1 MFSWSRKQSSSL
13 GRRGG
18 ADASMDSSS
27 RSGGGSGSGSRGRS
41 PRLDRRNA
49 AKHIDYEVGT
59 GASSSAGA
67 SWSSSSSMEQQRS
80 LGLRPSRSL
89 DLAPG
94 PPGADFRISGSAEGE
109 VDELCRSLG
118 LSGPEEFA
126 IPVAAW
132 EARKARSNSDLLPR
146 SRLVPSPPA
155 DELSPVARSV
165 SASEVQPPLSV
176 PAPIP
181 EESLHSS
188 STSTAT
194 DSAEEPSVAGPEN
207 FAIPVAAWEAR
218 SSDLPRSRLVPSPP
232 ADELS
237 PVARSV
243 SAPEVQPPLSVPAP
257 IPEESFHSSST
268 STATDSAEE
277 PSVAAPEKSPKAA
290 PAVAVVAPIAG
301 LPLPSPRRRRGEVG
315 IRGARPPVLSPPPPI
330 TALASPPVRRSF
342 VADDVTRS
350 AWDIVQS
357 FAPREERSELGGA
370 HERVDTGHMSDT
382 EEEDEVE
389 DGVAAVE
396 RELKELRIEET
407 FEGFTG
413 TSSLSTT
420 NDDDASST
428 TTEAMFIISPNGK
441 FKRNIK
447 SWMRGVLLGS
457 GSFGMVYEGISDEG
471 AFFAVKEVSL
481 LDQGNNAQQSILALE
496 QEIALLSQFEHE
508 NIVQYYGT
516 DKEESKLYIF
526 IELVTQGSLSSLY
539 QKYKLRESQVSA
551 YTRQIL
557 NGLVYLHER
566 NVVHRDIKCANILV
580 HANGSV
586 KLADF
591 GLAKE
596 MSKINMLRSCKG
608 SVYWMAPEVINP
620 KKMYGPS
627 ADIWSL
633 GCTVLEML
641 TRQVPFP
648 NVEWTNAFFMIG
660 RGEQPPIPSYLSKE
674 AQDFIGQCVRVDP
687 EKRPSASQLLE
698 HPFVNRPLR
707 ASFESSSPPA
717 NDRVRY

>member
-1 MFSWSRKQSSSL
+1 MFSWGRKQSSSSSSASPSSSSTS

-18 ADASMDSSS
+18 ADGGGNMDSSS
-27 RSGGGSGSGSRGRS
+27 RGGGGSGSGSGSRGRS

-49 AKHIDYEVGT
+49 AKHIDYEVGA
-59 GASSSAGA
+59 GAGAFA
-67 SWSSSSSMEQQRS
+67 SWSSSSSAEQRS
-80 LGLRPSRSL
+80 PGLRPSRSL

-94 PPGADFRISGSAEGE
+94 PPAADFRISGSAEGE

-118 LSGPEEFA
+118 LSGPEDFA
-126 IPVAAW
+126 ISVDAW
-132 EARKARSNSDLLPR
+132 EARKSRSNSDLLPR
-146 SRLVPSPPA
+146 SRLVPTPA
-155 DELSPVARSV
+155 AAEFSPVVRSV
-165 SASEVQPPLSV
+165 SAPEVQLQQPLSV

-194 DSAEEPSVAGPEN
+194 ES
-207 FAIPVAAWEAR
+207 
-218 SSDLPRSRLVPSPP
+218 
-232 ADELS
+232 ADE
-237 PVARSV
+237 PTVA
-243 SAPEVQPPLSVPAP
+243 PH
-257 IPEESFHSSST
+257 EE
-268 STATDSAEE
+268 
-277 PSVAAPEKSPKAA
+277 SPKADT
-290 PAVAVVAPIAG
+290 AVAVVAPGAG
-301 LPLPSPRRRRGEVG
+301 LPLPSPRRGGGEVG
-315 IRGARPPVLSPPPPI
+315 IRGARPPLLSPPPPI
-330 TALASPPVRRSF
+330 TALVPPPARRSF
-342 VADDVTRS
+342 LADDMTGS

-357 FAPREERSELGGA
+357 FAPREDKNELGQA
-370 HERVDTGHMSDT
+370 RDRADACSVSDA
-382 EEEDEVE
+382 EEEEEVE
-389 DGVAAVE
+389 DGSAAVGGD
-396 RELKELRIEET
+396 LKEMRIGET

-441 FKRNIK
+441 FKRKIK
-447 SWMRGVLLGS
+447 SWMRGALLGS

-481 LDQGNNAQQSILALE
+481 LDQGSNAQQSILALE

-516 DKEESKLYIF
+516 DKEDSKLYIF

-620 KKMYGPS
+620 KKTYGPS

-641 TRQVPFP
+641 TRQIPFP
-648 NVEWTNAFFMIG
+648 NMEWTNAFFLIG
-660 RGEQPPIPSYLSKE
+660 KGERPPIPNYLSKE
-674 AQDFIGQCVRVDP
+674 AQDFIAQCVRVDP
-687 EKRPSASQLLE
+687 EKRPSAAQLLE

-707 ASFESSSPPA
+707 ASFESTSPPA
-717 NDRVRY
+717 IRL

>member
-1 MFSWSRKQSSSL
+1 MFSWSRKQSSSGSSS
-13 GRRGG
+13 GRR
-18 ADASMDSSS
+18 
-27 RSGGGSGSGSRGRS
+27 SGSRGRS

-49 AKHIDYEVGT
+49 VKRIEYEASA
-59 GASSSAGA
+59 GASA
-67 SWSSSSSMEQQRS
+67 SWSSSSSAEQQRS
-80 LGLRPSRSL
+80 PGLRPSRSL

-94 PPGADFRISGSAEGE
+94 ADLRISGSVEGE

-118 LSGPEEFA
+118 LSGPEDFA
-126 IPVAAW
+126 VPVAAW
-132 EARKARSNSDLLPR
+132 EARKSRSNSDLLPR
-146 SRLVPSPPA
+146 SRLDPSTPA
-155 DELSPVARSV
+155 DETSPIARAV
-165 SASEVQPPLSV
+165 SAPGAQPTRSF

-188 STSTAT
+188 PASTAT
-194 DSAEEPSVAGPEN
+194 ESAEEP
-207 FAIPVAAWEAR
+207 
-218 SSDLPRSRLVPSPP
+218 
-232 ADELS
+232 
-237 PVARSV
+237 
-243 SAPEVQPPLSVPAP
+243 
-257 IPEESFHSSST
+257 T
-268 STATDSAEE
+268 
-277 PSVAAPEKSPKAA
+277 VAAPEESPNAA
-290 PAVAVVAPIAG
+290 PASAVVAPVGG
-301 LPLPSPRRRRGEVG
+301 LPLPSPRRGGGE
-315 IRGARPPVLSPPPPI
+315 
-330 TALASPPVRRSF
+330 
-342 VADDVTRS
+342 
-350 AWDIVQS
+350 S
-357 FAPREERSELGGA
+357 FAPRDQGSELGLGGS
-370 HERVDTGHMSDT
+370 VDSRCNSDK
-382 EEEDEVE
+382 EEENDVE
-389 DGVAAVE
+389 DGDAAVE
-396 RELKELRIEET
+396 GELKELRIGET

-447 SWMRGVLLGS
+447 SWMRGALLGS

-481 LDQGNNAQQSILALE
+481 LDQGSNAQQSIVALE

-641 TRQVPFP
+641 TRQIPFP

-660 RGEQPPIPSYLSKE
+660 RGEQPTIPNYLSKE

-687 EKRPSASQLLE
+687 ESRPSASQLLE

-717 NDRVRY
+717 I

>member
-1 MFSWSRKQSSSL
+1 MFSWSRKQSSSS
-13 GRRGG
+13 G
-18 ADASMDSSS
+18 SPSSSSSSSS
-27 RSGGGSGSGSRGRS
+27 RRHGGSGSGSRGRS

-49 AKHIDYEVGT
+49 VKRIEYEAGA
-59 GASSSAGA
+59 GASA
-67 SWSSSSSMEQQRS
+67 SWSSSSSAEQQRS
-80 LGLRPSRSL
+80 PGLRPSRSL

-94 PPGADFRISGSAEGE
+94 ANLRISGSVEGE

-118 LSGPEEFA
+118 LSGPEDFA
-126 IPVAAW
+126 VPVAAW
-132 EARKARSNSDLLPR
+132 EARKSRSNSDLLPR
-146 SRLVPSPPA
+146 SRLDPSTPA
-155 DELSPVARSV
+155 DEPSPIARAV
-165 SASEVQPPLSV
+165 SAPDVQPTRSV

-188 STSTAT
+188 SASTAT
-194 DSAEEPSVAGPEN
+194 DSAEEP
-207 FAIPVAAWEAR
+207 
-218 SSDLPRSRLVPSPP
+218 
-232 ADELS
+232 
-237 PVARSV
+237 
-243 SAPEVQPPLSVPAP
+243 
-257 IPEESFHSSST
+257 
-268 STATDSAEE
+268 TA
-277 PSVAAPEKSPKAA
+277 AAPEESPKAA
-290 PAVAVVAPIAG
+290 PALAIVAPAG
-301 LPLPSPRRRRGEVG
+301 DSPLPSPRRGGGEVG
-315 IRGARPPVLSPPPPI
+315 IRGARPPLLSPPPPI
-330 TALASPPVRRSF
+330 GALAPPPARRSF
-342 VADDVTRS
+342 VDDYMTRS

-357 FAPREERSELGGA
+357 FAPREQGSELG
-370 HERVDTGHMSDT
+370 ERVDTRCNSDT
-382 EEEDEVE
+382 EEENEVE

-396 RELKELRIEET
+396 GELKELRIGET

-441 FKRNIK
+441 FKRKIK
-447 SWMRGVLLGS
+447 SWMRGALLGS

-481 LDQGNNAQQSILALE
+481 LDQGSNAQQSIVALE

-596 MSKINMLRSCKG
+596 FQMSKINMLRSCKG

-641 TRQVPFP
+641 TQQIPFP

-660 RGEQPPIPSYLSKE
+660 RGEQPTIPNYLSKE

-687 EKRPSASQLLE
+687 ESRPSASQLLE

-707 ASFESSSPPA
+707 ASFESPSPPA
-717 NDRVRY
+717 IRL

>member
-1 MFSWSRKQSSSL
+1 MFSWSRKHSSSS
-13 GRRGG
+13 GRRGE
-18 ADASMDSSS
+18 DASSMDSSS
-27 RSGGGSGSGSRGRS
+27 RGGGGSGSGSRGRS
-41 PRLDRRNA
+41 PRLERRNA
-49 AKHIDYEVGT
+49 TKHIDYE
-59 GASSSAGA
+59 AEAP
-67 SWSSSSSMEQQRS
+67 WSSSTPAQRS
-80 LGLRPSRSL
+80 LGLRPTRSL
-89 DLAPG
+89 DLAVG
-94 PPGADFRISGSAEGE
+94 GVTDLRISGSAEEE

-132 EARKARSNSDLLPR
+132 EARKARSNSDILVR
-146 SRLVPSPPA
+146 SRFVSSPPV
-155 DELSPVARSV
+155 DDPSPVARSI
-165 SASEVQPPLSV
+165 SAPEVILCNSPISV

-188 STSTAT
+188 SDSTAT
-194 DSAEEPSVAGPEN
+194 YSAEEPT
-207 FAIPVAAWEAR
+207 VAALDQE
-218 SSDLPRSRLVPSPP
+218 SPRL
-232 ADELS
+232 
-237 PVARSV
+237 
-243 SAPEVQPPLSVPAP
+243 
-257 IPEESFHSSST
+257 
-268 STATDSAEE
+268 
-277 PSVAAPEKSPKAA
+277 A
-290 PAVAVVAPIAG
+290 PAVAAMAPAVE
-301 LPLPSPRRRRGEVG
+301 LPPLSPRRGSGEVG
-315 IRGARPPVLSPPPPI
+315 IRGARPPVLSPPQPI
-330 TALASPPVRRSF
+330 MALAPPPVRRSF
-342 VADDVTRS
+342 VNEDMSGS

-357 FAPREERSELGGA
+357 FAPSEEKSEPRADYG
-370 HERVDTGHMSDT
+370 RVDVSPMSDT
-382 EEEDEVE
+382 GEGEEFVE
-389 DGVAAVE
+389 EGAAGVDG
-396 RELKELRIEET
+396 ELKGLRVGET

-428 TTEAMFIISPNGK
+428 TTEATFIISPNK
-441 FKRNIK
+441 KLKRKIK
-447 SWMRGVLLGS
+447 SWMRGAILGS
-457 GSFGMVYEGISDEG
+457 GSFGTVYEGISDEG
-471 AFFAVKEVSL
+471 AFFAIKEVSL
-481 LDQGNNAQQSILALE
+481 LDQGSNAQQSILALE

-526 IELVTQGSLSSLY
+526 IELVTQGPLSSLY
-539 QKYKLRESQVSA
+539 QKYKLQDSQVSA

-608 SVYWMAPEVINP
+608 SVYWMAPEVVNANP
-620 KKMYGPS
+620 KKTYGPQ

-641 TRQVPFP
+641 TRQIPYP

-660 RGEQPPIPSYLSKE
+660 KGEKPPIPSYLSE
-674 AQDFIGQCVRVDP
+674 QAQDFISQCIKVDP
-687 EKRPSASQLLE
+687 EERPSASQLLS

-707 ASFESSSPPA
+707 ASFESSSPPSS
-717 NDRVRY
+717 NFLLYR

>member
-1 MFSWSRKQSSSL
+1 MFSWSRKQSSSS
-13 GRRGG
+13 GRRG
-18 ADASMDSSS
+18 ADASSMDSSS
-27 RSGGGSGSGSRGRS
+27 RGGGGGGEGSGSGSRGRS
-41 PRLDRRNA
+41 SRLERRNA
-49 AKHIDYEVGT
+49 VKHIDYEAAGAGA
-59 GASSSAGA
+59 GASSVPACA
-67 SWSSSSSMEQQRS
+67 SWSSSMSADRS

-89 DLAPG
+89 DLAVG
-94 PPGADFRISGSAEGE
+94 GGGTDIRISGSVEGE

-132 EARKARSNSDLLPR
+132 EARKERSNSDLLPR
-146 SRLVPSPPA
+146 SRFVSSPLVDDPSPM
-155 DELSPVARSV
+155 ARTI
-165 SASEVQPPLSV
+165 SAPEVIQCDLPPSF

-181 EESLHSS
+181 EESLNSS
-188 STSTAT
+188 SNSTAT
-194 DSAEEPSVAGPEN
+194 DSAEEPT
-207 FAIPVAAWEAR
+207 AAALGQE
-218 SSDLPRSRLVPSPP
+218 
-232 ADELS
+232 
-237 PVARSV
+237 
-243 SAPEVQPPLSVPAP
+243 
-257 IPEESFHSSST
+257 
-268 STATDSAEE
+268 
-277 PSVAAPEKSPKAA
+277 SPKAA
-290 PAVAVVAPIAG
+290 PAVAAVAPLAG
-301 LPLPSPRRRRGEVG
+301 LPLLSPKRGGSEVG
-315 IRGARPPVLSPPPPI
+315 IRGARPPVLSPPQPLM
-330 TALASPPVRRSF
+330 ALAPPPMRRSI
-342 VADDVTRS
+342 VAKDMSGVS
-350 AWDIVQS
+350 AWDIVNS
-357 FAPREERSELGGA
+357 FAPSEEKSEVRTDD
-370 HERVDTGHMSDT
+370 ERVDASHMSDT
-382 EEEDEVE
+382 EEEEEFADE
-389 DGVAAVE
+389 GVAGVDG
-396 RELKELRIEET
+396 ELKELRIGET

-441 FKRNIK
+441 FKRKIK
-447 SWMRGVLLGS
+447 SWMRGALLGS

-481 LDQGNNAQQSILALE
+481 LDQGSNAQQSILALE

-539 QKYKLRESQVSA
+539 QKYKLRDSQVSA

-608 SVYWMAPEVINP
+608 SVYWMAPEVVNP
-620 KKMYGPS
+620 KKTYGPQ

-641 TRQVPFP
+641 TRNIPYP

-660 RGEQPPIPSYLSKE
+660 KGERPQIPSYLSKD
-674 AQDFIGQCVRVDP
+674 AQDFISQSSWFP
-687 EKRPSASQLLE
+687 LSARKELLGL
-698 HPFVNRPLR
+698 V
-707 ASFESSSPPA
+707 
-717 NDRVRY
+717 

>member
-1 MFSWSRKQSSSL
+1 MFSWNRKQSSSS
-13 GRRGG
+13 GSPSPSSSSGRRRGG

-27 RSGGGSGSGSRGRS
+27 RGGGGSGSGSGSRGRS

-49 AKHIDYEVGT
+49 VKRVDYEAGA
-59 GASSSAGA
+59 GASVSVAA
-67 SWSSSSSMEQQRS
+67 SWSSSSSADQQRS
-80 LGLRPSRSL
+80 PGPGLQPSRSL
-89 DLAPG
+89 DVA
-94 PPGADFRISGSAEGE
+94 PGADLRISGSVEGE

-118 LSGPEEFA
+118 LSGPEDFA

-132 EARKARSNSDLLPR
+132 EARKSRSNSDLLPR
-146 SRLVPSPPA
+146 SHPDPSTPA
-155 DELSPVARSV
+155 DEPSPIARVV
-165 SASEVQPPLSV
+165 SAPDVQPTRFV

-181 EESLHSS
+181 
-188 STSTAT
+188 AT
-194 DSAEEPSVAGPEN
+194 
-207 FAIPVAAWEAR
+207 
-218 SSDLPRSRLVPSPP
+218 
-232 ADELS
+232 
-237 PVARSV
+237 
-243 SAPEVQPPLSVPAP
+243 
-257 IPEESFHSSST
+257 
-268 STATDSAEE
+268 
-277 PSVAAPEKSPKAA
+277 VAAPEESPKAA
-290 PAVAVVAPIAG
+290 PAVAVAAPVGG
-301 LPLPSPRRRRGEVG
+301 LPLPSPRRGGGE
-315 IRGARPPVLSPPPPI
+315 
-330 TALASPPVRRSF
+330 
-342 VADDVTRS
+342 
-350 AWDIVQS
+350 S
-357 FAPREERSELGGA
+357 FAPREQGSEPGERL
-370 HERVDTGHMSDT
+370 DTRCNSDT
-382 EEEDEVE
+382 EEESEAE

-396 RELKELRIEET
+396 GELKELRIGET
-407 FEGFTG
+407 FEGLTG

-441 FKRNIK
+441 FKRKIK
-447 SWMRGVLLGS
+447 SWMRGALLGS

-481 LDQGNNAQQSILALE
+481 LDQGSNAQQSIVALE
-496 QEIALLSQFEHE
+496 QEIALLGQFEHE

-641 TRQVPFP
+641 TRQIPFP
-648 NVEWTNAFFMIG
+648 NIEWTNAFFMIG
-660 RGEQPPIPSYLSKE
+660 RGEQPTIPCYLSKE

-687 EKRPSASQLLE
+687 ESRPSASQLLE

-717 NDRVRY
+717 I

>member
-1 MFSWSRKQSSSL
+1 MFPWSRKQSSSS
-13 GRRGG
+13 GSPSSSASSSSRRRGG

-27 RSGGGSGSGSRGRS
+27 RGGGGSGSGSGSGSRGRS

-49 AKHIDYEVGT
+49 KRIDYEVGAA
-59 GASSSAGA
+59 GASASVAA
-67 SWSSSSSMEQQRS
+67 SWSSLSSAEQQRS
-80 LGLRPSRSL
+80 PGLRPSRSL

-94 PPGADFRISGSAEGE
+94 ADLRISGSAEGE

-126 IPVAAW
+126 IPLDAW
-132 EARKARSNSDLLPR
+132 EARKSRSNSDLLPR
-146 SRLVPSPPA
+146 SRLDSSLPA
-155 DELSPVARSV
+155 DELSPIARAV
-165 SASEVQPPLSV
+165 SAPNVQPALSV

-194 DSAEEPSVAGPEN
+194 ETAEEPTVT
-207 FAIPVAAWEAR
+207 
-218 SSDLPRSRLVPSPP
+218 
-232 ADELS
+232 
-237 PVARSV
+237 
-243 SAPEVQPPLSVPAP
+243 APE
-257 IPEESFHSSST
+257 E
-268 STATDSAEE
+268 
-277 PSVAAPEKSPKAA
+277 SPKAA
-290 PAVAVVAPIAG
+290 PAAAVVPPVGG
-301 LPLPSPRRRRGEVG
+301 LPLPSPRRGGGE
-315 IRGARPPVLSPPPPI
+315 
-330 TALASPPVRRSF
+330 
-342 VADDVTRS
+342 
-350 AWDIVQS
+350 S
-357 FAPREERSELGGA
+357 FAPSEDRNEPGGA
-370 HERVDTGHMSDT
+370 DERMDARHVSDT
-382 EEEDEVE
+382 EEEEVE

-396 RELKELRIEET
+396 GELKELRIGET

-441 FKRNIK
+441 FKRKIK
-447 SWMRGVLLGS
+447 SWMRGALLGS
-457 GSFGMVYEGISDEG
+457 GSFGTVYEGISDEG

-481 LDQGNNAQQSILALE
+481 LDQGSNAQQSILALE

-516 DKEESKLYIF
+516 DKEESKLFIF

-557 NGLVYLHER
+557 NGLLYLHER

-596 MSKINMLRSCKG
+596 FQMSKINMLRSCKG

-641 TRQVPFP
+641 TRQIPFP

-660 RGEQPPIPSYLSKE
+660 RGEQPPIPNYLSKE

-687 EKRPSASQLLE
+687 ENRPSASQLLE

-707 ASFESSSPPA
+707 SSFESSSPSA
-717 NDRVRY
+717 LRL

>member
-1 MFSWSRKQSSSL
+1 MFPWSRKQSSSS
-13 GRRGG
+13 GSPSSSASSSSRRRGG

-27 RSGGGSGSGSRGRS
+27 RGGGGSGSGSGSGSRGRS

-49 AKHIDYEVGT
+49 KRIDYEVGAA
-59 GASSSAGA
+59 GASASVAA
-67 SWSSSSSMEQQRS
+67 SWSSLSSAEQQRS
-80 LGLRPSRSL
+80 PGLRPSRSL

-94 PPGADFRISGSAEGE
+94 ADLRISGSAEGE

-126 IPVAAW
+126 IPLDAW
-132 EARKARSNSDLLPR
+132 EARKSRSNSDLLPR
-146 SRLVPSPPA
+146 SRLDSSLPA
-155 DELSPVARSV
+155 DELSPIARAV
-165 SASEVQPPLSV
+165 SAPNVQPALSV

-194 DSAEEPSVAGPEN
+194 ETAEEPTVT
-207 FAIPVAAWEAR
+207 
-218 SSDLPRSRLVPSPP
+218 
-232 ADELS
+232 
-237 PVARSV
+237 
-243 SAPEVQPPLSVPAP
+243 APE
-257 IPEESFHSSST
+257 E
-268 STATDSAEE
+268 
-277 PSVAAPEKSPKAA
+277 SPKAA
-290 PAVAVVAPIAG
+290 PAAAVVPPVGG
-301 LPLPSPRRRRGEVG
+301 LPLPSPRRGGGE
-315 IRGARPPVLSPPPPI
+315 
-330 TALASPPVRRSF
+330 
-342 VADDVTRS
+342 
-350 AWDIVQS
+350 S
-357 FAPREERSELGGA
+357 FAPSEDRNEPGGA
-370 HERVDTGHMSDT
+370 DERMDARHVSDT
-382 EEEDEVE
+382 EEEEVE

-396 RELKELRIEET
+396 GELKELRIGET

-441 FKRNIK
+441 FKRKIK
-447 SWMRGVLLGS
+447 SWMRGALLGS
-457 GSFGMVYEGISDEG
+457 GSFGTVYEGISDEG

-481 LDQGNNAQQSILALE
+481 LDQGSNAQQSILALE

-516 DKEESKLYIF
+516 DKEESKLFIF

-557 NGLVYLHER
+557 NGLLYLHER

-641 TRQVPFP
+641 TRQIPFP

-660 RGEQPPIPSYLSKE
+660 RGEQPPIPNYLSKE

-687 EKRPSASQLLE
+687 ENRPSASQLLE

-707 ASFESSSPPA
+707 SSFESSSPSA
-717 NDRVRY
+717 LRL

>member
-1 MFSWSRKQSSSL
+1 
-13 GRRGG
+13 
-18 ADASMDSSS
+18 MDSSS
-27 RSGGGSGSGSRGRS
+27 RGGVGSGSRGRS

-49 AKHIDYEVGT
+49 AKRIDYEVGGA
-59 GASSSAGA
+59 GASASVGA
-67 SWSSSSSMEQQRS
+67 SWSSSSSAEQQRS
-80 LGLRPSRSL
+80 PGLRPSRSL

-94 PPGADFRISGSAEGE
+94 TDLRISGSAEGE

-118 LSGPEEFA
+118 LSGPEDFA

-132 EARKARSNSDLLPR
+132 EARKSRSNSDLLPR
-146 SRLVPSPPA
+146 PRHAPSPPS
-155 DELSPVARSV
+155 DEVSPIARAV
-165 SASEVQPPLSV
+165 SAPNVQPTLSV

-194 DSAEEPSVAGPEN
+194 ESAEEPT
-207 FAIPVAAWEAR
+207 VAAE
-218 SSDLPRSRLVPSPP
+218 
-232 ADELS
+232 
-237 PVARSV
+237 
-243 SAPEVQPPLSVPAP
+243 
-257 IPEESFHSSST
+257 
-268 STATDSAEE
+268 
-277 PSVAAPEKSPKAA
+277 SPKVA
-290 PAVAVVAPIAG
+290 PAVPVVPPVGG
-301 LPLPSPRRRRGEVG
+301 LPLPSPRR
-315 IRGARPPVLSPPPPI
+315 
-330 TALASPPVRRSF
+330 PVRRSV
-342 VADDVTRS
+342 VADDMTGS

-357 FAPREERSELGGA
+357 FAPSEERIELGGG
-370 HERVDTGHMSDT
+370 HESADTHNVSDR
-382 EEEDEVE
+382 EDDEVD

-396 RELKELRIEET
+396 GELKELRLGET

-441 FKRNIK
+441 FKRKIK
-447 SWMRGVLLGS
+447 SWMRGALLGS

-481 LDQGNNAQQSILALE
+481 LDQGSNAQQSILALE

-557 NGLVYLHER
+557 NGLLYLHER

-641 TRQVPFP
+641 TRQIPFP

-660 RGEQPPIPSYLSKE
+660 RGEQPPIPNYLSKE

-687 EKRPSASQLLE
+687 ENRPSASQLLE

-707 ASFESSSPPA
+707 SSFDSSSPPA
-717 NDRVRY
+717 VRF

>member
-1 MFSWSRKQSSSL
+1 MFSWSRKQSSSS
-13 GRRGG
+13 G
-18 ADASMDSSS
+18 SPSSSSSSSS
-27 RSGGGSGSGSRGRS
+27 RRHGGSGSGSRGRS

-49 AKHIDYEVGT
+49 VKRIEYEAGA
-59 GASSSAGA
+59 GASA
-67 SWSSSSSMEQQRS
+67 SWSSSSSAEQQRS
-80 LGLRPSRSL
+80 PGLRPSRSL

-94 PPGADFRISGSAEGE
+94 ANLRISGSVEGE

-118 LSGPEEFA
+118 LSGPEDFA
-126 IPVAAW
+126 VPVAAW
-132 EARKARSNSDLLPR
+132 EARKSRSNSDLLPR
-146 SRLVPSPPA
+146 SRLDPSTPA
-155 DELSPVARSV
+155 DEPSPIARAV
-165 SASEVQPPLSV
+165 SAPDVQPTRSV

-188 STSTAT
+188 SASTAT
-194 DSAEEPSVAGPEN
+194 DSAEEP
-207 FAIPVAAWEAR
+207 
-218 SSDLPRSRLVPSPP
+218 
-232 ADELS
+232 
-237 PVARSV
+237 
-243 SAPEVQPPLSVPAP
+243 
-257 IPEESFHSSST
+257 
-268 STATDSAEE
+268 TA
-277 PSVAAPEKSPKAA
+277 AAPEESPKAA
-290 PAVAVVAPIAG
+290 PALAIVAPAG
-301 LPLPSPRRRRGEVG
+301 DSPLPSPRRGGGE
-315 IRGARPPVLSPPPPI
+315 
-330 TALASPPVRRSF
+330 
-342 VADDVTRS
+342 
-350 AWDIVQS
+350 S
-357 FAPREERSELGGA
+357 FAPREQGSELG
-370 HERVDTGHMSDT
+370 ERVDTRCNSDT
-382 EEEDEVE
+382 EEENEVE

-396 RELKELRIEET
+396 GELKELRIGET

-441 FKRNIK
+441 FKRKIK
-447 SWMRGVLLGS
+447 SWMRGALLGS

-481 LDQGNNAQQSILALE
+481 LDQGSNAQQSIVALE

-596 MSKINMLRSCKG
+596 FQMSKINMLRSCKG

-641 TRQVPFP
+641 TQQIPFP

-660 RGEQPPIPSYLSKE
+660 RGEQPTIPNYLSKE

-687 EKRPSASQLLE
+687 ESRPSASQLLE

-707 ASFESSSPPA
+707 ASFESPSPPA
-717 NDRVRY
+717 IRL

>member
-1 MFSWSRKQSSSL
+1 MFSWSRKQSSSS
-13 GRRGG
+13 GSPSSSSSSSSRRRRGSG

-27 RSGGGSGSGSRGRS
+27 RGGVGSGSRGRS

-49 AKHIDYEVGT
+49 AKRIDYEVGGA
-59 GASSSAGA
+59 GASASVGA
-67 SWSSSSSMEQQRS
+67 SWSSSSSAEQQRS
-80 LGLRPSRSL
+80 PGLRPSRSL

-94 PPGADFRISGSAEGE
+94 TDLRISGSAEGE

-118 LSGPEEFA
+118 LSGPEDFA

-132 EARKARSNSDLLPR
+132 EARKSRSNSDLLPR
-146 SRLVPSPPA
+146 PRHAPSPPS
-155 DELSPVARSV
+155 DEVSPIARAV
-165 SASEVQPPLSV
+165 SAPNVQPTLSV

-194 DSAEEPSVAGPEN
+194 ESAEEPT
-207 FAIPVAAWEAR
+207 VAAE
-218 SSDLPRSRLVPSPP
+218 
-232 ADELS
+232 
-237 PVARSV
+237 
-243 SAPEVQPPLSVPAP
+243 
-257 IPEESFHSSST
+257 
-268 STATDSAEE
+268 
-277 PSVAAPEKSPKAA
+277 SPKVA
-290 PAVAVVAPIAG
+290 PAVPVVPPVGG
-301 LPLPSPRRRRGEVG
+301 LPLPSPRRGGGEVG
-315 IRGARPPVLSPPPPI
+315 IRGARPPLLSPPPPI
-330 TALASPPVRRSF
+330 TALAPPPVRRSV
-342 VADDVTRS
+342 VADDMTGS

-357 FAPREERSELGGA
+357 FAPSEERIELGGG
-370 HERVDTGHMSDT
+370 HESADTHNVSDR
-382 EEEDEVE
+382 EDDEVD

-396 RELKELRIEET
+396 GELKELRLGET

-441 FKRNIK
+441 FKRKIK
-447 SWMRGVLLGS
+447 SWMRGALLGS

-481 LDQGNNAQQSILALE
+481 LDQGSNAQQSILALE

-557 NGLVYLHER
+557 NGLLYLHER
-566 NVVHRDIKCANILV
+566 NVVHRYKTGC
-580 HANGSV
+580 
-586 KLADF
+586 
-591 GLAKE
+591 

-641 TRQVPFP
+641 TRQIPFP

-660 RGEQPPIPSYLSKE
+660 RGEQPPIPNYLSKE

-687 EKRPSASQLLE
+687 ENRPSASQLLE

-707 ASFESSSPPA
+707 SSFDSSSPPA
-717 NDRVRY
+717 VRF

>member
-1 MFSWSRKQSSSL
+1 MFSWSRKQSSSS
-13 GRRGG
+13 GSPSSSSSTSGRRRGG

-27 RSGGGSGSGSRGRS
+27 RGGGGSGSGSRGRS

-49 AKHIDYEVGT
+49 AKRIDYEVGA
-59 GASSSAGA
+59 GASASVGA
-67 SWSSSSSMEQQRS
+67 SWSSSSSAEQQRS
-80 LGLRPSRSL
+80 PGLRPSRSL

-94 PPGADFRISGSAEGE
+94 ADLRISGSAEGE

-126 IPVAAW
+126 IPIAAW
-132 EARKARSNSDLLPR
+132 EARKSRSNSDLLPR
-146 SRLVPSPPA
+146 PRLDSSLPA
-155 DELSPVARSV
+155 DELSPIARAV
-165 SASEVQPPLSV
+165 SAPNVQPVLSV

-188 STSTAT
+188 SASTAT
-194 DSAEEPSVAGPEN
+194 ESAEEP
-207 FAIPVAAWEAR
+207 I
-218 SSDLPRSRLVPSPP
+218 
-232 ADELS
+232 
-237 PVARSV
+237 
-243 SAPEVQPPLSVPAP
+243 
-257 IPEESFHSSST
+257 
-268 STATDSAEE
+268 
-277 PSVAAPEKSPKAA
+277 VAAPKESPKAA
-290 PAVAVVAPIAG
+290 PAVAAVPPVGG
-301 LPLPSPRRRRGEVG
+301 LPFPSPRKGGGEVG
-315 IRGARPPVLSPPPPI
+315 IRGARPPLLSPPPPI
-330 TALASPPVRRSF
+330 TALAPPPVRRPV
-342 VADDVTRS
+342 VAVDMTGS

-357 FAPREERSELGGA
+357 FAPSEERSELGGA
-370 HERVDTGHMSDT
+370 HERAHTRQVSDT
-382 EEEDEVE
+382 EEDGVE

-396 RELKELRIEET
+396 GELKELRIGET

-441 FKRNIK
+441 FKRKIK
-447 SWMRGVLLGS
+447 SWMRGALLGS

-481 LDQGNNAQQSILALE
+481 LDQGSNAQQSILALE

-557 NGLVYLHER
+557 NGLLYLHER

-641 TRQVPFP
+641 TRQIPFP

-660 RGEQPPIPSYLSKE
+660 RGERPPIPNYLSKE

-687 EKRPSASQLLE
+687 ENRPSALQLLE

-707 ASFESSSPPA
+707 ASFDSSSPPA
-717 NDRVRY
+717 IRL

>member
-1 MFSWSRKQSSSL
+1 MFSWGRKQSSSS
-13 GRRGG
+13 GSPSSSSGRRRGG
-18 ADASMDSSS
+18 TDASMDSSS
-27 RSGGGSGSGSRGRS
+27 RGGGGSGSRGRS

-49 AKHIDYEVGT
+49 AKRIEYEVGA
-59 GASSSAGA
+59 GASASVGA
-67 SWSSSSSMEQQRS
+67 SWSSSSSAEQQRS
-80 LGLRPSRSL
+80 PGLRPSRSL
-89 DLAPG
+89 DLAPC
-94 PPGADFRISGSAEGE
+94 ADLRISGSAEGE

-126 IPVAAW
+126 IPLAAW
-132 EARKARSNSDLLPR
+132 EARKSRSNSDLLPR
-146 SRLVPSPPA
+146 PRLVPSPAA
-155 DELSPVARSV
+155 DELSPIARAV
-165 SASEVQPPLSV
+165 SAPNVQPALSV

-194 DSAEEPSVAGPEN
+194 ESAEEP
-207 FAIPVAAWEAR
+207 
-218 SSDLPRSRLVPSPP
+218 
-232 ADELS
+232 
-237 PVARSV
+237 
-243 SAPEVQPPLSVPAP
+243 
-257 IPEESFHSSST
+257 T
-268 STATDSAEE
+268 
-277 PSVAAPEKSPKAA
+277 VAAPEESPKAA
-290 PAVAVVAPIAG
+290 PAVAVVPPVGG
-301 LPLPSPRRRRGEVG
+301 LPLPSPKRGGGE
-315 IRGARPPVLSPPPPI
+315 
-330 TALASPPVRRSF
+330 
-342 VADDVTRS
+342 
-350 AWDIVQS
+350 S
-357 FAPREERSELGGA
+357 FAPSEERSEFGGA
-370 HERVDTGHMSDT
+370 HERAENRHVSDT
-382 EEEDEVE
+382 EEEEAE

-396 RELKELRIEET
+396 GELKELRIGET

-441 FKRNIK
+441 FKRKIK
-447 SWMRGVLLGS
+447 SWMRGALLGS

-481 LDQGNNAQQSILALE
+481 LDQGSNAQQSILALE

-539 QKYKLRESQVSA
+539 QRYKLRESQVSA

-557 NGLVYLHER
+557 NGLLYLHER

-641 TRQVPFP
+641 TRQIPFP

-660 RGEQPPIPSYLSKE
+660 RGEQPPIPNYLSKE

-687 EKRPSASQLLE
+687 ENRPSASQLLE

-707 ASFESSSPPA
+707 ASFESSPPGIPS
-717 NDRVRY
+717 

>member
-1 MFSWSRKQSSSL
+1 MFSWNRKQSSSSGSPSPSSSS
-13 GRRGG
+13 GRR
-18 ADASMDSSS
+18 S
-27 RSGGGSGSGSRGRS
+27 GSGSGSRGRS

-49 AKHIDYEVGT
+49 VKRVDYEAGA
-59 GASSSAGA
+59 GASVSVAA
-67 SWSSSSSMEQQRS
+67 SWSSSSSADQQRS
-80 LGLRPSRSL
+80 PGPGLQPSRSL
-89 DLAPG
+89 DVA
-94 PPGADFRISGSAEGE
+94 PGADLRISGSVEGE

-118 LSGPEEFA
+118 LSGPEDFA

-132 EARKARSNSDLLPR
+132 EARKSRSNSDLLPR
-146 SRLVPSPPA
+146 SHPDPSTPA
-155 DELSPVARSV
+155 DEPSPIARVV
-165 SASEVQPPLSV
+165 SAPDVQPTRFV

-181 EESLHSS
+181 
-188 STSTAT
+188 AT
-194 DSAEEPSVAGPEN
+194 
-207 FAIPVAAWEAR
+207 
-218 SSDLPRSRLVPSPP
+218 
-232 ADELS
+232 
-237 PVARSV
+237 
-243 SAPEVQPPLSVPAP
+243 
-257 IPEESFHSSST
+257 
-268 STATDSAEE
+268 
-277 PSVAAPEKSPKAA
+277 VAAPEESPKAA
-290 PAVAVVAPIAG
+290 PAVAVAAPVGG
-301 LPLPSPRRRRGEVG
+301 LPLPSPIG
-315 IRGARPPVLSPPPPI
+315 
-330 TALASPPVRRSF
+330 ALAPPPVRRSF
-342 VADDVTRS
+342 VDDDMTRS

-357 FAPREERSELGGA
+357 FAPREQGSEPGERL
-370 HERVDTGHMSDT
+370 DTRCNSDT
-382 EEEDEVE
+382 EEESEAE

-396 RELKELRIEET
+396 GELKELRIGET
-407 FEGFTG
+407 FEGLTG

-441 FKRNIK
+441 FKRKIK
-447 SWMRGVLLGS
+447 SWMRGALLGS

-481 LDQGNNAQQSILALE
+481 LDQGSNAQQSIVALE
-496 QEIALLSQFEHE
+496 QEIALLGQFEHE

-641 TRQVPFP
+641 TRQIPFP
-648 NVEWTNAFFMIG
+648 NIEWTNAFFMIG
-660 RGEQPPIPSYLSKE
+660 RGEQPTIPCYLSKE

-687 EKRPSASQLLE
+687 ESRPSASQLLE

-717 NDRVRY
+717 I

>member
-1 MFSWSRKQSSSL
+1 MQMFSWSRKQSSSAASSS

-18 ADASMDSSS
+18 VDASMDSSS
-27 RSGGGSGSGSRGRS
+27 RGGSGSGSRGRS

-49 AKHIDYEVGT
+49 AKRIDYEVGA
-59 GASSSAGA
+59 GAAASVGA
-67 SWSSSSSMEQQRS
+67 SWSSSSSAEQRS
-80 LGLRPSRSL
+80 PGFRPSRSL
-89 DLAPG
+89 DMAPG
-94 PPGADFRISGSAEGE
+94 PPGADFRISGSVEGE

-146 SRLVPSPPA
+146 SRLVPSLPA

-165 SASEVQPPLSV
+165 SAPEAQPTLSV
-176 PAPIP
+176 PAPIS

-194 DSAEEPSVAGPEN
+194 DSAEEPTVAT
-207 FAIPVAAWEAR
+207 
-218 SSDLPRSRLVPSPP
+218 
-232 ADELS
+232 
-237 PVARSV
+237 
-243 SAPEVQPPLSVPAP
+243 
-257 IPEESFHSSST
+257 PEE
-268 STATDSAEE
+268 
-277 PSVAAPEKSPKAA
+277 SPKAA
-290 PAVAVVAPIAG
+290 PAVAVVAPAAG
-301 LPLPSPRRRRGEVG
+301 LPLPSPRRGGGEVG

-330 TALASPPVRRSF
+330 TTLAPPPVRRSI
-342 VADDVTRS
+342 VADDMTRS

-370 HERVDTGHMSDT
+370 HERVDTGHMLDT
-382 EEEDEVE
+382 EKEDEVE
-389 DGVAAVE
+389 DEVAAVE
-396 RELKELRIEET
+396 GELKELRIGET

-428 TTEAMFIISPNGK
+428 TTEAMLIISPNGK
-441 FKRNIK
+441 LRRKIK
-447 SWMRGVLLGS
+447 SWMRGALLGS
-457 GSFGMVYEGISDEG
+457 GSFGMVFEGISDEG

-481 LDQGNNAQQSILALE
+481 LDQGSNAQQSILALE

-641 TRQVPFP
+641 TRQIPFP
-648 NVEWTNAFFMIG
+648 NMEWFKIG
-660 RGEQPPIPSYLSKE
+660 ITSIVSLWLQR
-674 AQDFIGQCVRVDP
+674 FIGPAAASVKVF
-687 EKRPSASQLLE
+687 PS
-698 HPFVNRPLR
+698 F
-707 ASFESSSPPA
+707 
-717 NDRVRY
+717 

>member
-1 MFSWSRKQSSSL
+1 MFSWGRKQSSSAASPSSSSSSSR
-13 GRRGG
+13 RRGG
-18 ADASMDSSS
+18 ADGGMDSSI
-27 RSGGGSGSGSRGRS
+27 RGGGGSGSGSRGRS

-49 AKHIDYEVGT
+49 AKHIEYEVGGA
-59 GASSSAGA
+59 GASAPAFA
-67 SWSSSSSMEQQRS
+67 SWSSSSSAEQRS
-80 LGLRPSRSL
+80 PGLRPSRSL

-94 PPGADFRISGSAEGE
+94 PPGADFRISGSTEGE
-109 VDELCRSLG
+109 IDELCRSLG
-118 LSGPEEFA
+118 LSGPEDFA
-126 IPVAAW
+126 IPIDAW
-132 EARKARSNSDLLPR
+132 EKCKPRCNSDLLPR
-146 SRLVPSPPA
+146 SRPSASSAA
-155 DELSPVARSV
+155 DQLSSVAHSV
-165 SASEVQPPLSV
+165 SAPEAQLHHLLSV

-194 DSAEEPSVAGPEN
+194 DSVEEPTVAPPVESPK
-207 FAIPVAAWEAR
+207 ADPAVPVVAPVAA
-218 SSDLPRSRLVPSPP
+218 
-232 ADELS
+232 
-237 PVARSV
+237 
-243 SAPEVQPPLSVPAP
+243 
-257 IPEESFHSSST
+257 
-268 STATDSAEE
+268 
-277 PSVAAPEKSPKAA
+277 
-290 PAVAVVAPIAG
+290 
-301 LPLPSPRRRRGEVG
+301 LPLPSPRRGGGEVG
-315 IRGARPPVLSPPPPI
+315 IRGTRPALLSPPPPI
-330 TALASPPVRRSF
+330 TPLAPPPGRRSF
-342 VADDVTRS
+342 VAHDMTGS
-350 AWDIVQS
+350 AWDILDS
-357 FAPREERSELGGA
+357 FAPREEKDELRQARERIDPSHTSDSE
-370 HERVDTGHMSDT
+370 
-382 EEEDEVE
+382 EEEDVE
-389 DGVAAVE
+389 DESAAVGG
-396 RELKELRIEET
+396 ELKEMRIGET

-428 TTEAMFIISPNGK
+428 NTEAMFIISPNGK
-441 FKRNIK
+441 FKRKIK
-447 SWMRGVLLGS
+447 SWMRGALLGS

-481 LDQGNNAQQSILALE
+481 LDQGSNAQQSILALE

-620 KKMYGPS
+620 KKTYGPS

-641 TRQVPFP
+641 TREIPFP

-660 RGEQPPIPSYLSKE
+660 RGERPPIPNSLSKE

-687 EKRPSASQLLE
+687 EKRPSAAQLLE

-717 NDRVRY
+717 ICL